1 MAGTEKIISAKFV
14 VDGEKEFKAAISN
27 INSELKNAESA
38 LKLVEQQYKGQEMST
53 EALTAKLDALSTA
66 QEIQQ
71 KKTTVATEALEE
83 AQKAQQ
89 KYAESIEAT
98 KAEIEQINQRMAELG
113 VSSGDTSDEMKQ
125 LSERQKQLSNDL
137 ISLESGYEKAN
148 KTVNG
153 WGTTLNKSKTEEE
166 KLKHAIS
173 QTNEQLHNQRDAID
187 KLSQALAA
195 RAIQKGV
202 DEIAEALKQC
212 VEASIEFES
221 AITGVFKTVDGTDE
235 QLAAIS
241 DGIKE
246 MATRIPATTTEIA
259 SVAEAAG
266 QLGIQTD
273 SVLSFTEVMIN
284 LGNAT
289 NLSAD
294 EAATALA
301 RFANITGM
309 SADEY
314 DRLGST
320 IVALGNN
327 FATTESEITNLATR
341 LASAGKI
348 AGLSEPEIL
357 ALSAAMS
364 SVGIAAEA
372 GGTAMTQTLTAIA
385 NAAESGGDE
394 LQIFADIAG
403 MSASEFKVAWEQDA
417 MSAISAFISGIA
429 ELNETGGNVSATL
442 EELGMSGIRQSNMIR
457 SLALAND
464 MFAESVDMANE
475 AWEENTALTE
485 EAEKRYS
492 TTESK
497 LQTLNNAYENL
508 KVTLGDQLKPA
519 LDRLAEAG
527 TSALVWVNDFAEK
540 NPEVVRGLETVAVA
554 ATVVGAAIGAWAL
567 LDVTGILSSLTA
579 INATLAANPAGI
591 VALAIA
597 GLVAAIATLALTAEE
612 TKDEYVEL
620 GQAIK
625 ESREIYQETTDAI
638 EGEGAAALQT
648 IDRIE
653 RLAAIE
659 NKSELRKQQLAAAV
673 AKLNEQVPGL
683 NAEYDA
689 LTDTLNMTAD
699 AMRNFVNAATG
710 QQQLEADAQRAT
722 ELEGQ
727 IAQLY
732 EQRAIAEKNLEEAK
746 AKRQAVIESASR
758 FNPKNDT
765 SSTALQIA
773 QTTYDNI
780 GGKIERLIA
789 EYEALTGEV
798 YGATKAIA
806 ASGDAVAENAAK
818 ISEASKT
825 VIAEAQ
831 AELVALM
838 TQYDEMYAKNMET
851 VEGIFKT
858 FDAVE
863 KQTAQSVVTTMDALQ
878 SQIDYFAE
886 YAENM
891 AKAAEMGLSDGLIT
905 ALSDGSEES
914 AAILAGIVEDG
925 GKKIEEL
932 NEKFAEVQESKE
944 ILAQTM
950 TEAQSD
956 FEEQCNAIIE
966 TAENM
971 VDGLN
976 LSEIA
981 QKAGYSTAEAYISG
995 LYGGLSAYASG
1006 AVSAVG
1012 RSKNGG
1018 TTEYNTTVNVTSPQR
1033 LSPSEIARETKN
1045 SLKVAMQNAR

>member
-14 VDGEKEFKAAISN
+14 VDGEKEFKAAISS
-27 INSELKNAESA
+27 INSELKNAKSA
-38 LKLVEQQYKGQEMST
+38 LELVEQQYKGQEMST

-113 VSSGDTSDEMKQ
+113 ASSGDTSDEMKQ

-137 ISLESGYEKAN
+137 ISLESGYERAN
-148 KTVNG
+148 KTANV

-173 QTNEQLHNQRDAID
+173 QTNEQLHNQGNAID
-187 KLSQALAA
+187 MLSRALAA
-195 RAIQKGV
+195 RTIQKGAN
-202 DEIAEALKQC
+202 EIAEALKQC

-341 LASAGKI
+341 LASAGQI

-394 LQIFADIAG
+394 LQTLADIAG
-403 MSASEFKVAWEQDA
+403 MSASEFKVALEQDA

-442 EELGMSGIRQSNMIR
+442 EELGMSGVRQSNMIR

-464 MFAESVDMANE
+464 MFAESVDMANK

-485 EAEKRYS
+485 EAEKRYA

-519 LDRLAEAG
+519 LDKLAEAG

-540 NPEVVRGLETVAVA
+540 NPEVVRGLEAVAVA

-659 NKSELRKQQLAAAV
+659 NKSELRKQQLADAV

-746 AKRQAVIESASR
+746 AKRQAVIESTSR
-758 FNPKNDT
+758 SNRKNDT
-765 SSTALQIA
+765 SSSALQIA

-798 YGATKAIA
+798 YGANKAIA
-806 ASGDAVAENAAK
+806 ASGDAVAENVNK

-863 KQTAQSVVTTMDALQ
+863 KQTAQSVATTMDALQ

-925 GKKIEEL
+925 GEKIEEL

-1045 SLKVAMQNAR
+1045 SLKVAVQNAR

>member
-14 VDGEKEFKAAISN
+14 VDGEKEFKAAISS
-27 INSELKNAESA
+27 INSELKNAKSA
-38 LKLVEQQYKGQEMST
+38 LELVEQQYKGQEMST

-113 VSSGDTSDEMKQ
+113 TSSGDTSDEMKQ

-137 ISLESGYEKAN
+137 ISLESGYERAN
-148 KTVNG
+148 KTANV

-173 QTNEQLHNQRDAID
+173 QTNEQLHNQGNAID
-187 KLSQALAA
+187 MLSRALAA
-195 RAIQKGV
+195 RTIQKGAN
-202 DEIAEALKQC
+202 EIAEALKQC

-341 LASAGKI
+341 LASAGQI

-394 LQIFADIAG
+394 LQTLADIAG
-403 MSASEFKVAWEQDA
+403 MSASEFKVALEQDA

-442 EELGMSGIRQSNMIR
+442 EELGMSGVRQSNMIR

-464 MFAESVDMANE
+464 MFAESVDMANK

-485 EAEKRYS
+485 EAEKRYA

-519 LDRLAEAG
+519 LDKLAEAG

-540 NPEVVRGLETVAVA
+540 NPEVVRGLEAVAVA

-659 NKSELRKQQLAAAV
+659 NKSELRKQQLADAV

-746 AKRQAVIESASR
+746 AKRQAVIESTSR
-758 FNPKNDT
+758 SNRKNDT
-765 SSTALQIA
+765 SSSALQIA

-798 YGATKAIA
+798 YGANKAIA
-806 ASGDAVAENAAK
+806 ASGDAVAENVNK

-863 KQTAQSVVTTMDALQ
+863 KQTAQSVATTMDALQ

-925 GKKIEEL
+925 GEKIEEL

-1045 SLKVAMQNAR
+1045 SLKVAVQNAR

>member
-14 VDGEKEFKAAISN
+14 VDGEKEFKAAISS
-27 INSELKNAESA
+27 INSELKNAKSA
-38 LKLVEQQYKGQEMST
+38 LELVEQQYKGQEMST

-113 VSSGDTSDEMKQ
+113 TSSGDTSDEMKQ

-137 ISLESGYEKAN
+137 ISLESGYERAN
-148 KTVNG
+148 KTANV

-173 QTNEQLHNQRDAID
+173 QTNEQLHNQGNAID
-187 KLSQALAA
+187 MLSRALAA
-195 RAIQKGV
+195 RTIQKGAN
-202 DEIAEALKQC
+202 EIAEALKQC

-341 LASAGKI
+341 LASAGQI

-394 LQIFADIAG
+394 LQTLADIAG
-403 MSASEFKVAWEQDA
+403 MSASEFKVALEQDA

-442 EELGMSGIRQSNMIR
+442 EELGMSGVRQSNMIR

-464 MFAESVDMANE
+464 MFAESVDMANK

-485 EAEKRYS
+485 EAEKRYA

-519 LDRLAEAG
+519 LDKLAEAG

-540 NPEVVRGLETVAVA
+540 NPEVVRGLEAVAVA

-659 NKSELRKQQLAAAV
+659 NKSELRKQQLADAV

-746 AKRQAVIESASR
+746 AKRQAAIESTSR
-758 FNPKNDT
+758 SNRKNDT
-765 SSTALQIA
+765 SSSALQIA

-798 YGATKAIA
+798 YGANKAIA
-806 ASGDAVAENAAK
+806 ASGDAVAENVNK

-863 KQTAQSVVTTMDALQ
+863 KQTAQSVATTMDALQ

-925 GKKIEEL
+925 GEKIEEL

-1045 SLKVAMQNAR
+1045 SLKVAVQNAR